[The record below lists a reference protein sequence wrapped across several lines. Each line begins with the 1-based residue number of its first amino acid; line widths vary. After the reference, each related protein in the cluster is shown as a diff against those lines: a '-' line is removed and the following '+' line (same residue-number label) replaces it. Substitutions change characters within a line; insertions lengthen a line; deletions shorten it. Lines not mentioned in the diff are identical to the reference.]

1 MKPTTIS
8 TAADADLIAFYDRYL
23 TSTGERIAEDFSKRT
38 QEVLTHIQSFPRKGS
53 TRYAHLIPPLPL
65 QAEEDENLMML
76 RSWTYKQFPLIV
88 FFIEHQ
94 DQTIILR
101 VLHQATDIPA
111 HLPHQAS

>member
-8 TAADADLIAFYDRYL
+8 AAADADLIAFYDHYL
-23 TSTGERIAEDFSKRT
+23 TNAGERIAEDFSKRT
-38 QEVLTHIQSFPRKGS
+38 QDVLTHIQRFPRTGS
-53 TRYAHLIPPLPL
+53 TRYAHLTPPLPL
-65 QAEEDENLMML
+65 QYEDDEDLMML

-111 HLPHQAS
+111 HLLHQAS